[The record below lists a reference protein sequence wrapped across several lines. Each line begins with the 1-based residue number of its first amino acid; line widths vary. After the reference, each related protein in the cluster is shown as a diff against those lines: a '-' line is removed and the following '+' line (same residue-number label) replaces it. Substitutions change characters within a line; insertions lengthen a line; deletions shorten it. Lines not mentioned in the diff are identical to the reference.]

1 LLLRVYNEELIAE
14 KGRIKRYEIMWERE
28 EPLWSE
34 IVDAWHVVGTKSSL
48 GDVSHALVVV
58 VLLEQ
63 QQDQPQHQQ
72 Q

>member
-1 LLLRVYNEELIAE
+1 
-14 KGRIKRYEIMWERE
+14 MWERE

-58 VLLEQ
+58 LLLEQ